1 MAGPDRQATDRQA
14 TGRRPAERRPDPA
27 PYRTNDYAPVIV
39 GIAAWAIAVIVL
51 LVMHHDMAKR
61 GQGWWLWVAI
71 VGFALGFWG
80 LTLVAINHRAA
91 AWRANRAAK
100 PSVDG

>member
-1 MAGPDRQATDRQA
+1 MAAPARQAA
-14 TGRRPAERRPDPA
+14 NRRPEPA

-39 GIAAWAIAVIVL
+39 GIVAWAIAVIVL
-51 LVMHHDMAKR
+51 LAMHHDMARR

-80 LTLVAINHRAA
+80 LSLVAINHRTAA
-91 AWRANRAAK
+91 RRANRAAK
-100 PSVDG
+100 ASDDG